1 VDRIAR
7 LRADLRRSG
16 LDAVVLTHP
25 PNIQYSTEL
34 RATAGAAI
42 ILPGRTVLVVDSR
55 YLSVARSVAD
65 TRADTSV
72 ERAERSLDEA
82 VVAVLRRENP
92 GRVGVE
98 GAHLPVA
105 RFNRIQSLLGTAAAG
120 DAAGPVLIVTERLV
134 ERLRAV
140 KDAGEIATLREAAR
154 RLSSVAS
161 QLRTFAIPGRTER
174 QIASAVDD
182 ALKTAGFD
190 RPAFET
196 IVASGPNSA
205 LPHARPTA
213 RALREGEGVLLDF
226 GGIYDGYCVDLSRT
240 LHVGPESPAFR
251 RLFDAVSEAHAAA
264 IAEVKPGALPVDID
278 GAARRVLARHGLAEA
293 FGHGTGHGLG
303 LEVHEEPRISPHAPE
318 GEPVLAGM
326 VFTIEPGAYVPGTGG
341 VRIED
346 DVLVVEGGCEVL
358 TDGI

>member
-1 VDRIAR
+1 V
-7 LRADLRRSG
+7 
-16 LDAVVLTHP
+16 P
-25 PNIQYSTEL
+25 
-34 RATAGAAI
+34 
-42 ILPGRTVLVVDSR
+42 
-55 YLSVARSVAD
+55 
-65 TRADTSV
+65 
-72 ERAERSLDEA
+72 
-82 VVAVLRRENP
+82 
-92 GRVGVE
+92 
-98 GAHLPVA
+98 
-105 RFNRIQSLLGTAAAG
+105 
-120 DAAGPVLIVTERLV
+120 TERLI
-134 ERLRAV
+134 ERRRAV
-140 KDAGEIATLREAAR
+140 KDAGEVATLREAGL
-154 RLSSVAS
+154 RLASVARDLGN
-161 QLRTFAIPGRTER
+161 LRLTGRTER
-174 QIASAVDD
+174 EVAATLDD
-182 ALKTAGFD
+182 AIRAAGFD

-240 LHVGPESPAFR
+240 LHVGPETAAFR
-251 RLFDAVSEAHAAA
+251 RLFDAVSDAHAAA

-278 GAARRVLARHGLAEA
+278 GAARRVLAGHGLANA

-326 VFTIEPGAYVPGTGG
+326 VFTIEPGVYVPGTGG

-346 DVLVVEGGCEVL
+346 DVLVVEGGCEIL